1 MSTPRYRNDEV
12 VKKIGA
18 RIRHIR
24 MLKGI
29 SQMQLAHKC
38 DLELS
43 TINRVELGKVN
54 PSISLIFLFAE
65 KLEVDV
71 AELVQIKD

>member
-1 MSTPRYRNDEV
+1 
-12 VKKIGA
+12 
-18 RIRHIR
+18 

-71 AELVQIKD
+71 TELVQIKD